1 LSAALHGQRGEV
13 VDHDDDDDD
22 DKGGGKKVE
31 KQQRELGYGERAGE
45 EDKINSN
52 SSTGATAAE
61 ILIAVELL
69 VINAGN
75 RTLLII
81 TKESSKLEL
90 KSIDLLHLCV
100 CVCGCAVC
108 SVQQQQKQQQFH

>member
-1 LSAALHGQRGEV
+1 MDRGG
-13 VDHDDDDDD
+13 
-22 DKGGGKKVE
+22 KKLLMMMMMMIRGGGKKVE
-31 KQQRELGYGERAGE
+31 KQQRELGYGESWE

-52 SSTGATAAE
+52 SSTGATAE

-90 KSIDLLHLCV
+90 KSIDLLHLCG
-100 CVCGCAVC
+100 CVCAVC
-108 SVQQQQKQQQFH
+108 SVQQQQQQQQFH

>member
-1 LSAALHGQRGEV
+1 LSAAFHGQRGEV
-13 VDHDDDDDD
+13 VVVVVDDDD
-22 DKGGGKKVE
+22 DKGGGGKVE
-31 KQQRELGYGERAGE
+31 KQQRELGYGESWK

-52 SSTGATAAE
+52 SSTGATAE

-90 KSIDLLHLCV
+90 KSIDLLHLC
-100 CVCGCAVC
+100 GCAVC
-108 SVQQQQKQQQFH
+108 SVQQQKQQQQFH

>member
-1 LSAALHGQRGEV
+1 MDRGG
-13 VDHDDDDDD
+13 
-22 DKGGGKKVE
+22 KLLIMMMMMSMIRGGKKS
-31 KQQRELGYGERAGE
+31 RETTERTWLWRESWE

-52 SSTGATAAE
+52 SSTGATAE

-100 CVCGCAVC
+100 CVCVCVGAVC
-108 SVQQQQKQQQFH
+108 SVQQQQQQQQFH

>member
-1 LSAALHGQRGEV
+1 MMRGGE
-13 VDHDDDDDD
+13 
-22 DKGGGKKVE
+22 KKVE
-31 KQQRELGYGERAGE
+31 KQQRELGYGESWE

-52 SSTGATAAE
+52 SSTGATAE

-100 CVCGCAVC
+100 CVCVCVCAVC
-108 SVQQQQKQQQFH
+108 SVQQQQQQQQFH